1 MHSLITRRVLVLGNA
16 SFRKLTTARMTQTNG
31 INGNGNSASTD
42 LLDTPSA
49 YTQKSNKT
57 HKSIDLRSDT
67 VTVPSTEMRKAMAE
81 AIVGDDVYG
90 EDTTTTRLE
99 QRCAELFG
107 KEAGLFVASGTMGNL
122 LAIMAHCQ
130 RGDEIIVGRYNH
142 IHRWEQGNYAQLA
155 GISATTLEVKPDG
168 TMDLD
173 DIEQAIRVKGGYIQ
187 IYDESCDV
195 EVTSIPDCHMPTSK
209 LICIENTHN
218 YTGGKA
224 LPIDWMKSVKM
235 LAERRDLKV
244 HMDGARIYNAA
255 VASNTSVKHIASFAD
270 TVQMCFSKGL
280 GAPVGSI
287 VVGPKAFIDRARHSR
302 KALGGGW
309 RQSGVLAAAAHV
321 ALDHADATIRAD
333 HDRAKKLSKMINDA
347 TPENLRNKVYA
358 AENDIT
364 NMVLIHCV
372 NGVSVQQLNDF
383 FQKHDVLA
391 MTFDARRIRMVL
403 NWNVNDENLETIVEV
418 YKQFLKQL

>member
-1 MHSLITRRVLVLGNA
+1 MYSLLTRRVIVLGNVCIRNFSIRGA
-16 SFRKLTTARMTQTNG
+16 MTKVNG
-31 INGNGNSASTD
+31 NSNGNGISASTD

-57 HKSIDLRSDT
+57 HTSIDLRSDT
-67 VTVPSTEMRKAMAE
+67 VTVPSVEMRRAMAE

-90 EDTTTTRLE
+90 EDTTTNRLE

-107 KEAGLFVASGTMGNL
+107 KEAGLFVTSGTMGNL

-130 RGDEIIVGRYNH
+130 RGEEIIVGRYNH
-142 IHRWEQGNYAQLA
+142 IHRWEQGNYAQFA

-168 TMDLD
+168 TMDLN
-173 DIEQAIRVKGGYIQ
+173 DIEQAIRVK
-187 IYDESCDV
+187 
-195 EVTSIPDCHMPTSK
+195 DCHMPASK

-224 LPIDWMKSVKM
+224 LPIEWMRSVKQ

-255 VASNTSVKHIASFAD
+255 VASNCSVSKIASFAD

-287 VVGPKAFIDRARHSR
+287 VVGPKDFIDRARHSR

-309 RQSGVLAAAAHV
+309 RQSGILAAAAHI

-333 HDRAKKLSKMINDA
+333 HERAKTLARMINDA
-347 TPENLRNKVYA
+347 TPEEFRTKVFA
-358 AENDIT
+358 AEKDIT
-364 NMVLIHCV
+364 NMVLVHCQ
-372 NGVSVQQLNDF
+372 NGVTVQQLTDF
-383 FQKHDVLA
+383 FQKHDILA

-403 NWNVNDENLETIVEV
+403 NWNVSDENLETIVEV
-418 YKQFLKQL
+418 YKKFLKQL

>member
-1 MHSLITRRVLVLGNA
+1 MHSLLTRRVLALGND
-16 SFRKLTTARMTQTNG
+16 SFHRFSTKMTLV
-31 INGNGNSASTD
+31 SASTD

-67 VTVPSTEMRKAMAE
+67 VTIPSDEMRRAMAE

-90 EDTTTTRLE
+90 EDVTTTRLE

-107 KEAGLFVASGTMGNL
+107 KEAGLFVVSGTMGNL
-122 LAIMAHCQ
+122 LAVMAHCQ
-130 RGDEIIVGRYNH
+130 RGEEIIVGRYNH
-142 IHRWEQGNYAQLA
+142 IHRWEQGNYAQIA

-168 TMDLD
+168 TMDLE
-173 DIEQAIRVKGGYIQ
+173 DIEQAIRVKGGYVEVR
-187 IYDESCDV
+187 DESCDE
-195 EVTSIPDCHMPTSK
+195 EVTSIPDCHMPVSK

-218 YTGGKA
+218 YSGGKA
-224 LPIDWMKSVKM
+224 LPIEWMRSVKQ
-235 LAERRDLKV
+235 LAERRGLKV

-255 VASNTSVKHIASFAD
+255 IASNTSVKHISSFAD

-287 VVGPKAFIDRARHSR
+287 VVGPKDFIDRARHSR

-321 ALDHADATIRAD
+321 ALDHAECTIRAD
-333 HDRAKKLSKMINDA
+333 HLRAKKLAKLLNDA
-347 TPENLRNKVYA
+347 TPDALKTKVYA
-358 AENDIT
+358 KENDIT
-364 NMVLIHCV
+364 NMVLVHCE
-372 NGVSVQQLNDF
+372 NGITVQQLNDF

-391 MTFDARRIRMVL
+391 MTFDAKRIRMVL
-403 NWNVNDENLETIVEV
+403 NWNVDDENLETIAQV
-418 YKQFLKQL
+418 YKKFVEQL

>member
-16 SFRKLTTARMTQTNG
+16 SFRKFTTARMTQTNG

-67 VTVPSTEMRKAMAE
+67 VTVPSAEMRKAMAE

-173 DIEQAIRVKGGYIQ
+173 DIEQAIRVK
-187 IYDESCDV
+187 
-195 EVTSIPDCHMPTSK
+195 DCHMPASK

-224 LPIDWMKSVKM
+224 LPIDWMKSVKK

-255 VASNTSVKHIASFAD
+255 VASNTSVKHIASYAD

-287 VVGPKAFIDRARHSR
+287 VVGPKTFIDRARHSR

-333 HDRAKKLSKMINDA
+333 HGRAKKLSKMINDA
-347 TPENLRNKVYA
+347 TPEDLKNKVYA

>member
-1 MHSLITRRVLVLGNA
+1 MYSQITRRVSLGLGKNA
-16 SFRKLTTARMTQTNG
+16 NFRNFATARMTQTNG
-31 INGNGNSASTD
+31 INGNGHSASTD

-57 HKSIDLRSDT
+57 HTSIDLRSDT
-67 VTVPSTEMRKAMAE
+67 VTVPSMEMRKAMAE
-81 AIVGDDVYG
+81 AVVGDDVYG

-130 RGDEIIVGRYNH
+130 RGEEIIVGRYNH

-173 DIEQAIRVKGGYIQ
+173 DIEQAIRVK
-187 IYDESCDV
+187 
-195 EVTSIPDCHMPTSK
+195 DCHMPASK

-224 LPIDWMKSVKM
+224 LPIEWMRSVKM
-235 LAERRDLKV
+235 LAERRQLKV

-255 VASNTSVKHIASFAD
+255 IACNTTVKHIASFAD

-309 RQSGVLAAAAHV
+309 RQSGILAAAAHV
-321 ALDHADATIRAD
+321 ALDHAEATIRAD
-333 HDRAKKLSKMINDA
+333 HERAKKLSKMINEA
-347 TPENLRNKVYA
+347 TPDVLRTKVYA
-358 AENDIT
+358 KENDIT
-364 NMVLIHCV
+364 NMVLIHCE
-372 NGVSVQQLNDF
+372 NGVSVQQLTDF
-383 FQKHDVLA
+383 FQKHDILA

-403 NWNVNDENLETIVEV
+403 NWNVNDENLDTIVEV
-418 YKQFLKQL
+418 YKKFLAQI